1 MKKKS
6 ANNGV
11 VIKPLGKTSGNIDPA
26 KLRAVIRRLQAD
38 MPFAVNKK
46 IGPIRVEDTASGSG
60 AIRFAFG
67 TPGTVA
73 KPTAK
78 APARVAVAKAAR
90 PKAKRARAAG

>member
-1 MKKKS
+1 
-6 ANNGV
+6 V
-11 VIKPLGKTSGNIDPA
+11 REPP
-26 KLRAVIRRLQAD
+26 R
-38 MPFAVNKK
+38 
-46 IGPIRVEDTASGSG
+46 GSG
-60 AIRFAFG
+60 AFRFAFG